1 MRRNEVEKTIRDIKE
16 NKYKMGTR
24 QADDDHGH
32 DHEQMES
39 RNVNGKY
46 WN

>member
-1 MRRNEVEKTIRDIKE
+1 MRRNEVERMIRGIKE

-24 QADDDHGH
+24 KADDDH
-32 DHEQMES
+32 DHEQMEMT
-39 RNVNGKY
+39 NANGKY